1 MQARRVLL
9 CILGVAMCAALPHV
23 AEASG
28 KVHAKHTEHG
38 KHSAAVAK
46 QKTSTKAGRKHPSVV
61 AHVVQPAAPIAK
73 NVVKTTVVRAALA
86 KPAVHRVK
94 KGPDDEADLDSAGG
108 PMIKSSAFYV
118 QDVASGEV
126 LLQKNSAAVQ
136 PIASITKLMT
146 TMVVLDVHQNLN
158 EVLEVTDED
167 VDRLKGS
174 SSHLTVGSKLTREE
188 LIHLALMAS
197 ENRAASALARN
208 YPGGM
213 PAFLEAMNAKAR
225 LLGLMETHFFDGTG
239 LTKNNVSSARDLAI
253 LVSTASRYPLI
264 REFSTS
270 TEYTATLAGGRNYTF
285 HNTNALVKSPEWQID
300 VSKTGYINESGKC
313 LVMQAW
319 FGNKQLAIVL
329 LDSWGRFT
337 RIADAN
343 RIRKWLEASAGKHS
357 VAAAGQ
363 HLKIAGL

>member
-1 MQARRVLL
+1 MQVGRFLL
-9 CILGVAMCAALPHV
+9 CVIGAVAMTALPE
-23 AEASG
+23 AGFASG
-28 KVHAKHTEHG
+28 TSHVKHGE
-38 KHSAAVAK
+38 AAANSEK
-46 QKTSTKAGRKHPSVV
+46 SPRHTK
-61 AHVVQPAAPIAK
+61 
-73 NVVKTTVVRAALA
+73 LA
-86 KPAVHRVK
+86 KAEITGKQVAVKASKAKPKATLQPVTVHRAK
-94 KGPDDEADLDSAGG
+94 KVQDEEADFDASGAPL
-108 PMIKSSAFYV
+108 IRSSAFYV
-118 QDVASGEV
+118 QDVSSGQV
-126 LLQKNSAAVQ
+126 LLEKNSTAVQ

-146 TMVVLDVHQNLN
+146 TMVVLDANQNLN
-158 EVLEVTDED
+158 EVLEVMDED
-167 VDRLKGS
+167 IDRLKGS
-174 SSHLTVGSKLTREE
+174 SSHLTVGSRLTREE

-225 LLGLMETHFFDGTG
+225 LLGLMGTHFFDGTG

-253 LVSTASRYPLI
+253 MVATASRYPLI

-270 TEYTATLAGGRNYTF
+270 TEYTATLVGGRNFTF

-337 RIADAN
+337 RLGDAN
-343 RIRKWLEASAGKHS
+343 RIKRWLEASAGRRS
-357 VAAAGQ
+357 VAVVHHQSTATN
-363 HLKIAGL
+363 L